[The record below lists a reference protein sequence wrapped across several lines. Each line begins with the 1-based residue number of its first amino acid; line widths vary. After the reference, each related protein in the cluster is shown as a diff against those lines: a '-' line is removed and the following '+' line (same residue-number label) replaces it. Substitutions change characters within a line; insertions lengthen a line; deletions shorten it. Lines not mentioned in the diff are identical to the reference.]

1 MGVVDRME
9 LTMDKKI
16 KLEKFD
22 HYLEEKLENLEFR
35 KNYRIE
41 RAKVAVAQKIAEIR
55 QGSHLRQS
63 DLARKMHVSQ
73 QFISQ
78 IESGQ
83 ETNLTLDTLFKLAD
97 SLGRSIK
104 ISFPKSHSKKSIFEV
119 A

>member
-1 MGVVDRME
+1 MN
-9 LTMDKKI
+9 KKI

-22 HYLEEKLENLEFR
+22 HYLQEKLKDPEF
-35 KNYRIE
+35 KKSYEIE

-55 QGSHLRQS
+55 QDSHLRQA
-63 DLARKMHVSQ
+63 DLAKKMHVSQ

-83 ETNLTLDTLFKLAD
+83 ETNLTLDTLFKLAK
-97 SLGRSIK
+97 SLGRNIK
-104 ISFPKSHSKKSIFEV
+104 ISFPKSHLKNPIFEI